1 MAFDYLFSKNEQEE
15 RYPDA
20 FWRGLLVSS
29 VAVIVTIF
37 LYFIRLAVRVSK
49 RRKARRRKSLRKS
62 VQMRPRRRQKR
73 PDSEFRHA
81 FRRKS
86 PDEISS
92 QLLKLEEE
100 SVTSQESQYEEYED
114 YDLDEA
120 SLKEMKNALPK
131 STTGERRRFLIDKD
145 GETNEAIEALE
156 SYLEWRQ
163 KHAEIETELE
173 RKGEEAPQDDKLKA
187 SGGGD
192 SDFALWNKAAAVALH
207 SANDEST
214 HQTLPRIVQMFHSNG
229 KECTDNDGHVIFKL
243 SPAQIDDN
251 LVKDVKTC
259 SLALALYLDRK
270 LDRHDAHQTVT
281 LLIDVRGGKGWPN
294 PSPKTLIPF
303 LVQTVH
309 LLLEMLPQRLHRAI
323 VYPIPNGFLWIWSI
337 VERGLDAETADRCH
351 LLSGS
356 ARIASKA
363 PKEELSEYMSLD
375 LVDFMEEERLASFAD

>member
-1 MAFDYLFSKNEQEE
+1 MAVDYLFSEHEE
-15 RYPDA
+15 ESYPDA
-20 FWRGLLVSS
+20 FWRGVLLSS
-29 VAVIVTIF
+29 VAVIVTII

-49 RRKARRRKSLRKS
+49 RRKARRRKNLRKS

-73 PDSEFRHA
+73 PDSEFRHS
-81 FRRKS
+81 FRKKS
-86 PDEISS
+86 PDDISS

-100 SVTSQESQYEEYED
+100 SVTSQESEYEEYED

-120 SLKEMKNALPK
+120 SLKEMKNALPE

-145 GETNEAIEALE
+145 GETSEAIEALR

-163 KHAEIETELE
+163 KHAEIETELK
-173 RKGEEAPQDDKLKA
+173 RKGEEVPQDDKLKT
-187 SGGGD
+187 SGGD
-192 SDFALWNKAAAVALH
+192 SDLALWNKAAAIALH
-207 SANDEST
+207 AASDEST
-214 HQTLPRIVQMFHSNG
+214 HQTLPRIIQTFYSNG

-243 SPAQIDDN
+243 SPAQIDGN
-251 LVKDVKTC
+251 LVKDVKTY

-303 LVQTVH
+303 LRHTVH
-309 LLLEMLPQRLHRAI
+309 LLLEMLPERLHRAI

-337 VERGLDAETADRCH
+337 VERGLDAETADVCH
-351 LLSGS
+351 LLSGA

-375 LVDFMEEERLASFAD
+375 LVDLMEEERLASFVD